1 MLRPFMLRRIKA
13 EVEKS
18 LLPKKEVTLFSG
30 MTKMQKLWYKKL
42 LTKDIDL
49 LNSAGKELVLFP
61 SFFNAIHL
69 LIGFIFHKSVKNSTV
84 ANIFPKNID
93 FA

>member
-30 MTKMQKLWYKKL
+30 MTKMQKVWYKKL

-49 LNSAGKELVLFP
+49 LNSAGKEMVL
-61 SFFNAIHL
+61 L
-69 LIGFIFHKSVKNSTV
+69 L
-84 ANIFPKNID
+84 FPKNVNYPKNYGSSK
-93 FA
+93 FFKWTL